1 MLQSIKRSHRINPEH
16 PMFHSC
22 LIRFM
27 DKLLKSDNIQEEMQ
41 SVLNKQL
48 EPILGGRSAAEINTQ
63 FLNKYHKSLPA
74 LVQGK

>member
-1 MLQSIKRSHRINPEH
+1 MLQSIKRSHRIDPEH

-27 DKLLKSDNIQEEMQ
+27 DKLLKLDNIQEEMQ
-41 SVLNKQL
+41 SVLNQQL
-48 EPILGGRSAAEINTQ
+48 ESIVVGRSAAEINVQ
-63 FLNKYHKSLPA
+63 FLAKHHKSLPA